1 MIEFRLFR
9 FLRSVSL
16 CLLSL
21 ILILFQLATN
31 ANSAQVTLAWDP
43 NTEPDV
49 AGYKIYYG
57 LLSGQYSDSVDV
69 GNQTSCTLSN
79 LQDGN
84 TYYLAA
90 TTYDIEGYESD
101 FSNEVV
107 FNAPANPP
115 RIDFDG
121 DGKADIAIY
130 RSSNGGWYIKPSSG
144 AAPYGV
150 GWGGGASDIPVPGD
164 YDGDGKTDVAIYR
177 ASNGGWYIIPS
188 SAPSAPYGVGWGGTT
203 YTPVPGDFNGDGKT
217 DIAVYQASN
226 GAWYIFPSGGGSPY
240 GVGWGG
246 DASDVPVITNPGT
259 YM

>member
-16 CLLSL
+16 CFFSL

-150 GWGGGASDIPVPGD
+150 GWGG
-164 YDGDGKTDVAIYR
+164 
-177 ASNGGWYIIPS
+177 
-188 SAPSAPYGVGWGGTT
+188 TT

-217 DIAVYQASN
+217 DIAVYQVSN